1 MIDPTVYFVPN
12 LFNLDQHELSANLR
26 VKIVDSDLLFR
37 GHRYPN
43 LFNLDQHELS
53 ANLRVKA
60 VDPDLLKAI
69 NPTVYFDPTLKL
81 GPLANHIR
89 RRFRGRLFIEAS
101 KTTY

>member
-1 MIDPTVYFVPN
+1 MIDPSVYFV
-12 LFNLDQHELSANLR
+12 ANLR
-26 VKIVDSDLLFR
+26 VKTVDPDLLSR

-60 VDPDLLKAI
+60 VDPDLLEAI
-69 NPTVYFDPTLKL
+69 DPTVYFFKL

-89 RRFRGRLFIEAS
+89 RRFRERLFIVAS